1 MNKKRLLFCVGGLL
15 VVFGVFFKLTNRE
28 MLSDV
33 EILSDVIL
41 PAGLLMEVG
50 ALVWLGKEKLTER
63 KKNKA

>member
-1 MNKKRLLFCVGGLL
+1 MNKKWLLFCVGGLF
-15 VVFGVFFKLTNRE
+15 VVFGAFFKITNRE
-28 MLSDV
+28 M
-33 EILSDVIL
+33 LSDVIL